1 MPLSHDIAQKSVEA
15 SVAAIEIYN
24 KPDFRFREEAF
35 SLLMVSSWE
44 LLLKAKWLFD
54 HQDQLDS
61 LWEYHSD
68 GSGPKLN
75 RCKNPITHGV
85 TFLAAKLLEDS
96 NSGLARPV
104 HDNIL
109 ALIEI
114 RDNSAHF
121 INKDLHFGKRVL
133 EVGTAALQNYLWL
146 SREWFQLDL
155 SRYNFYLMPLSFYHG
170 FEAITTSSVTPQS
183 EQVQKL
189 LEFMDSLE
197 SQPDDNQQAF
207 GNVSLRL
214 ETRLVRGKD
223 AQSIPFRFTDD
234 PKAPVLTLSE
244 EDVLR
249 NYPMTYKELT
259 NALRRRY
266 QRFLE
271 NENYH
276 VLRRPLET
284 NKKYCIT
291 RLLHP
296 TNPKS
301 SKQRFYNT
309 NIFQEFDKHYARRT
323 KG

>member
-1 MPLSHDIAQKSVEA
+1 MSLSHDIAEKSVEA
-15 SVAAIEIYN
+15 SVAAIGIYN

-54 HQDQLDS
+54 HKDQLDS

-68 GSGPKLN
+68 GSGPRLN
-75 RCKNPITHGV
+75 RCKNPVTHSITY
-85 TFLAAKLLEDS
+85 LSAKLLEDA
-96 NSGLARPV
+96 NSGLAKPV

-121 INKDLHFGKRVL
+121 INKDINFGKRVL
-133 EVGTAALQNYLWL
+133 EIGTAALQNYLWL

-170 FEAITTSSVTPQS
+170 FEAITTSSVTPQN
-183 EQVQKL
+183 EQVQRL
-189 LEFMDSLE
+189 LDFMESLE
-197 SQPDDNQQAF
+197 SQMDDSSPSL

-214 ETRLVRGKD
+214 ETRLVRAKD

-234 PKAPVLTLSE
+234 PKAPTLTLSE

-249 NYPMTYKELT
+249 NYPLTYKELT
-259 NALRRRY
+259 NALHRRY
-266 QRFLE
+266 QHFLA
-271 NENYH
+271 NQNYH
-276 VLRRPLET
+276 AIRRPLET

-301 SKQRFYNT
+301 SRQRFYNT
-309 NIFQEFDKHYARRT
+309 NIFQEFDKHYERRT